1 MKDTCTLSKGPIWGV
16 YLLIGSFM
24 MINGM
29 ILLAIGTLM
38 CAKYKEDLKEF
49 YLSTIIDKKDT
60 LLN

>member
-1 MKDTCTLSKGPIWGV
+1 
-16 YLLIGSFM
+16 M

-38 CAKYKEDLKEF
+38 CAKYKEDLKDF
-49 YLSTIIDKKDT
+49 YLSTIIDKKDM